1 MSPFS
6 VWADRR
12 DTRSYL
18 AELIEE
24 IVKVEEKSWESAIL
38 EEKKIKKGGFFVFF
52 LELFNYYY
60 F

>member
-18 AELIEE
+18 AELMEE

-38 EEKKIKKGGFFVFF
+38 EKKKRRKKILFCFF
-52 LELFNYYY
+52 
-60 F
+60 

>member
-18 AELIEE
+18 AELMEE

-38 EEKKIKKGGFFVFF
+38 EEKILIFFFDFF
-52 LELFNYYY
+52 F